1 MRKHLLHSGIW
12 TTYSDFKG
20 KGEEDMAI
28 FDAKLNKGQ
37 FELLNYLIMHAT
49 KDKPGVEVNTDWFV
63 SNKISIDELYSLVN
77 KKMIEVHG
85 NEIELTKKGAQAL
98 EPYKVKRAV
107 IMAASF
113 DANLIP
119 ITVNTPKSMMKVNGK
134 RIIERTFEILE
145 KAEIEEIFVIT
156 GYSADVFEIVKN
168 KYPDATFIGIERYSE
183 ASTVAAVMPI
193 KEFIKNAYVIDGG
206 ILINNPDVIRKYEYE
221 TCYMGTYVETTKN
234 WCYDVE
240 NDTVRGIKCGG
251 DKTYEITGIS
261 YWTEEDG
268 RNLSA
273 CLTKA
278 NNQPEGR
285 KSDWEEIPLTL
296 FKDDFTVSIRNCNIG
311 DTTEI
316 NSITDLVKIDA
327 SYKAR

>member
-1 MRKHLLHSGIW
+1 
-12 TTYSDFKG
+12 
-20 KGEEDMAI
+20 MAI

-37 FELLNYLIMHAT
+37 FELLNYLMMHT
-49 KDKPGVEVNTDWFV
+49 PKDKPGVEVRTDWFV
-63 SNKISIDELYSLVN
+63 QNQISIDELYSLVN

-119 ITVNTPKSMMKVNGK
+119 ITVNTPKAMMKVNGK
-134 RIIERTFEILE
+134 RIIERTFEILQ

-156 GYSADVFEIVKN
+156 GYSHDVFDIIKP
-168 KYPDATFIGIERYSE
+168 KYPNATFIPIERYSE

-206 ILINNPDVIRKYEYE
+206 VIINNPDIIRKYEYG
-221 TCYMGTYVETTKN
+221 TSYMGRFVETTKN

-240 NDTVRGIKCGG
+240 RDIVRGIRIGG
-251 DKTYEITGIS
+251 DKAFEITGIS
-261 YWTEEDG
+261 YWSEEDG

-278 NNQPEGR
+278 NNMADGR
-285 KSDWEEIPLTL
+285 KADWEEIPLTV
-296 FKDDFTVSIRNCNIG
+296 FKDDFTVYIRPCEIS

-316 NSITDLVKIDA
+316 SSITDLVKIDA

>member
-1 MRKHLLHSGIW
+1 
-12 TTYSDFKG
+12 
-20 KGEEDMAI
+20 MAI

-37 FELLNYLIMHAT
+37 FELLNYLNTYAT
-49 KDKPGVEVNTDWFV
+49 KDKPGVEVKPAWFV
-63 SNKISIDELYSLVN
+63 QNQISIDELYSLVN

-85 NEIELTKKGAQAL
+85 NEIELTKKGTQSL

-119 ITVNTPKSMMKVNGK
+119 ITVNTPKSMMKINGK
-134 RIIERTFEILE
+134 RIIERTFEILA

-156 GYSADVFEIVKN
+156 GYSSDVFDIIKP
-168 KYPDATFIGIERYSE
+168 KYPNATFISIERYSE

-206 ILINNPDVIRKYEYE
+206 ILINNPDIIRKYEYG
-221 TCYMGTYVETTKN
+221 TSYMGTYVESTNK

-240 NDTVRGIKCGG
+240 RDIVRGIKIGG

-261 YWTEEDG
+261 YWSEEDG

-278 NNQPEGR
+278 NNMADGR
-285 KSDWEEIPLTL
+285 KADWEEIPLTL
-296 FKDDFTVSIRNCNIG
+296 FKDDFTVSIRPCAIG
-311 DTTEI
+311 DITEF
-316 NSITDLVKIDA
+316 NSIADIVKVDA
-327 SYKAR
+327 SYKTRY